1 MLQTRIPNP
10 REIEPSSTELLSLQ
24 QTVSSAFALF
34 GRQYPLMIFTLLLC
48 VSLASVYLLTL
59 PKRYTSTA
67 DMIIDSRR
75 MQGLQTQQGASGSD
89 ASIDSGMVDSQVEIL
104 KSETIAMAVIK
115 DLRLTDETE
124 FTGSDGGLLASIA
137 GLVSFGTSSDS
148 AKSDY
153 RLLRT
158 ALGRFQ
164 SQLTIRRLGLSYVIE
179 ISYQSLSP
187 DRAAQIANAV
197 AEAYIVDSLE
207 SKYQASRRAA
217 VWLQDRMKE
226 LRAQASTAERAV
238 ADYKAKNNIVDA
250 GGRLL
255 TEQQL
260 AEINSSLTI
269 ARSQR
274 AEAKARLE
282 RITAILK
289 SDDNDRNVI
298 LNDLGTVTDTMQNP
312 VIVKLRQTYL
322 DYAAKESDWS
332 TRYGPAHLA
341 VVNLRN
347 QMREIRRS
355 ITDELRRTAEGYKSD
370 YEIAKAREE
379 AGQKSLNDTIALS
392 NDTSQAQ
399 IVLKDLESN
408 AQSARALADNF
419 LQLYMVSVQ
428 QQSFPITEARV
439 ITQASVPLSKSSPKT
454 LLSLLAAIA
463 GGSILAALAGIL
475 RDMMDRVFRTVPQVE
490 QLLHV
495 SCLASIPVVEVD
507 KAVDKALGTGSD
519 IALQTRTE
527 KMTGHW
533 PFGKRATQSQEST
546 PGRSALTLPFK
557 KAELGLN
564 HPQAHSDRLLSA
576 KDTIARVVINSPFSR
591 FAEGIRSIKLATELN
606 DFGSSNKVTGITSA
620 LPNEGKSTISEALA
634 QVAAQSGSRTILV
647 DGDIRNPSL
656 TARLTPDA
664 QRGLIDIVLGKAD
677 LKDVVWVDPQTN
689 LHFLPCVVAS
699 RFSNSGDVLA
709 SPQMEK
715 LFKQLR
721 EHYDRIILDLSP
733 LAPVIDV
740 RATGALVDSYILVI
754 EWAKAKID
762 IVERVLNETPV
773 VRERLLGAVLNKVN
787 IAAMNRY
794 DSYHGGYYH
803 NKYYKRYGYVD

>member
-24 QTVSSAFALF
+24 QAVSSAFALV

-48 VSLASVYLLTL
+48 VSLASVYLLSL

-75 MQGLQTQQGASGSD
+75 MQGLQTQQGASGND
-89 ASIDSGMVDSQVEIL
+89 ATIDSGMVESQVEIL
-104 KSETIAMAVIK
+104 KSETIATAVIK

-137 GLVSFGTSSDS
+137 GLMSFGTSSDS

-164 SQLTIRRLGLSYVIE
+164 GQLTIRRLGLSYVIE

-332 TRYGPAHLA
+332 TRYGSAHLA

-507 KAVDKALGTGSD
+507 KALGTGSD

-527 KMTGHW
+527 RMTGRW

>member
-10 REIEPSSTELLSLQ
+10 REIESPDAEFPSLQ

-48 VSLASVYLLTL
+48 ICVASVYLLTA

-67 DMIIDSRR
+67 ELIIDSRR
-75 MQGLQTQQGASGSD
+75 MQGLQQQQASFGGD
-89 ASIDSGMVDSQVEIL
+89 APIDSGMVDSQVEIL
-104 KSETIAMAVIK
+104 KSETVASAVIK
-115 DLRLTDETE
+115 DLRLVDDAE
-124 FTGSDGGLLASIA
+124 FTGSEGGLLTSIT
-137 GLVSFGTSSDS
+137 GLFSSLFSDPP
-148 AKSDY
+148 ARSDY
-153 RLLRT
+153 ALLRT
-158 ALGRFQ
+158 AVSRLQ
-164 SQLTIRRLGLSYVIE
+164 SRLTIKRLALSYVIE
-179 ISYQSLSP
+179 ISYQSTSP
-187 DRAAQIANAV
+187 DQAARVANAV

-260 AEINSSLTI
+260 AEINSSLTV
-269 ARSQR
+269 ARALR
-274 AEAKARLE
+274 AEAQARFE
-282 RITAILK
+282 RISTILK

-298 LNDLGTVTDTMQNP
+298 LNDLATVTDTMQNP
-312 VIVKLRQTYL
+312 VIQKLRQTYL

-332 TRYGPAHLA
+332 SRYGPTHLA

-370 YEIAKAREE
+370 FEIAKAREE
-379 AGQKSLNDTIALS
+379 AVQKSLNDTIALS

-399 IVLKDLESN
+399 IVLKDLDSN

-439 ITQASVPLSKSSPKT
+439 ITQASVPFGNSSPKT
-454 LLSLLAAIA
+454 MLILLMAIVGGTFLGAAA
-463 GGSILAALAGIL
+463 GLL
-475 RDMMDRVFRTVPQVE
+475 RDMMDRVFRTASQVE
-490 QLLHV
+490 QLLRV
-495 SCLASIPVVEVD
+495 SCLASIPIVETDKTLAKKPGAVQRAQGVVT
-507 KAVDKALGTGSD
+507 AL
-519 IALQTRTE
+519 
-527 KMTGHW
+527 W
-533 PFGKRATQSQEST
+533 PFSKRVNPSAPT
-546 PGRSALTLPFK
+546 PGRPAHTLPFK
-557 KAELGLN
+557 KVESGLS
-564 HPQAHSDRLLSA
+564 HPQPHGNRLLSA
-576 KDTIARVVINSPFSR
+576 KNSVARTVIDSPFSR
-591 FAEGIRSIKLATELN
+591 FAEGMRSIKLATDLGN
-606 DFGSSNKVTGITSA
+606 FGTANKVIGITSA
-620 LPNEGKSTISEALA
+620 LPNEGKSTVSEALA
-634 QVAAQSGSRTILV
+634 QVAAQGGSRTILV

-656 TARLTPDA
+656 TSRLTPDA
-664 QRGLIDIVLGKAD
+664 ELGLIDLVLGKSS
-677 LKDVVWVDPQTN
+677 LKDIVWVDPQTN
-689 LHFLPCVVAS
+689 MHFLPCVVAS

-715 LFKQLR
+715 LFQQLR

-740 RATGALVDSYILVI
+740 RATGALVDSYVLVI
-754 EWAKAKID
+754 EWARAKID
-762 IVERVLNETPV
+762 IVERVLSETPV
-773 VRERLLGAVLNKVN
+773 VHERLLGAVLNKVN
-787 IAAMNRY
+787 IAVMSRY
-794 DSYHGGYYH
+794 DSYQGGYYY
-803 NKYYKRYGYVD
+803 NTYYKRYGYVD